1 MLQVVGCAGFERKS
15 YWYRRSGYGV
25 SVSLISKNGAHVN
38 VCLCMCLCVCIYVCI
53 YIYIY
58 IYIFTY
64 AYLYLDIYTHLL
76 SKQLSPMT
84 VSLATAEPCCP
95 LGQVAKMYGERRD
108 MIGQSSFSKDK
119 ACMLFRKPGVS

>member
-1 MLQVVGCAGFERKS
+1 MGHMSMCA
-15 YWYRRSGYGV
+15 
-25 SVSLISKNGAHVN
+25 
-38 VCLCMCLCVCIYVCI
+38 YVCV
-53 YIYIY
+53 YVYVSMYVY